1 MLPNV
6 SRQPPYQPKPSRPPP
21 PCCRA
26 SKPAAQGFLRSCW
39 AVTRLRNQL
48 AWLPFPLLLS
58 AASPPIQRRASVRL
72 LLAGCPDTWLALPR
86 FRGPTP
92 VRPRNPGAC
101 PPLFFF
107 SLQRGTGT
115 QLPWGMEEASP
126 LSILVWRAL
135 RNMPLLLRITYH
147 RVSGA
152 GLDETR
158 WSRRL
163 WCHAI

>member
-6 SRQPPYQPKPSRPPP
+6 SRQPPYQPKPSL
-21 PCCRA
+21 
-26 SKPAAQGFLRSCW
+26 SSEQPAAQGFLRSCW
-39 AVTRLRNQL
+39 AVTRLRNHLLGCHSRSSSRQ
-48 AWLPFPLLLS
+48 PLRPSNAGPLS
-58 AASPPIQRRASVRL
+58 V
-72 LLAGCPDTWLALPR
+72 CYWLA
-86 FRGPTP
+86 FPTYGSP
-92 VRPRNPGAC
+92 SRDFGDPSPFAPEIPEPA

-107 SLQRGTGT
+107 SLSRGEQVPNFRGGWKKN
-115 QLPWGMEEASP
+115 LP

-152 GLDETR
+152 GLGETR